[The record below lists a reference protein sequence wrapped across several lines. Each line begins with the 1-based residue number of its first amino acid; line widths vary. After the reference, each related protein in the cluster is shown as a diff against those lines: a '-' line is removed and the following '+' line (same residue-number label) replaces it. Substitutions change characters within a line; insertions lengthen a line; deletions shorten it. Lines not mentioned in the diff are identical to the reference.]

1 MIDVTFSKANTT
13 FNANFSEGDNSFETD
28 LEENPGGVALDHR
41 RMVGRDAP
49 DQHPI
54 DSITG
59 LGSRLEEFP
68 NESLT
73 NMEIERLLK

>member
-1 MIDVTFSKANTT
+1 MIDVTFSKSNIT
-13 FNANFSEGDNSFETD
+13 FEANFSEGDNSFETD

-49 DQHPI
+49 DQHPMG
-54 DSITG
+54 SITG
-59 LGSRLEEFP
+59 LNSKLEEFP